1 MKIMTKTGKII
12 YGIGKIVG
20 NTAEYSIKKT
30 GNVISSIAKISGK
43 EKLAYSTNKYCT
55 IGSKV
60 VGKTTKIT
68 AAVIAVIADKT
79 IDGTINT
86 VRYIAKNAVETNIK
100 IYGQAEKFYDVDKYI
115 EVDYKIIDE

>member
-1 MKIMTKTGKII
+1 MTILGKAI
-12 YGIGKIVG
+12 YVAGKIVG

-30 GNVISSIAKISGK
+30 GDIISNIAEISGK
-43 EKLAYSTNKYCT
+43 KKLAQNTVKYST
-55 IGSKV
+55 IVSKV

-68 AAVIAVIADKT
+68 AAVTAVLIDKT

-86 VRYIAKNAVETNIK
+86 VRYIAENAVETNVK
-100 IYGQAEKFYDVDKYI
+100 IYGQSEKFYDEDKYI